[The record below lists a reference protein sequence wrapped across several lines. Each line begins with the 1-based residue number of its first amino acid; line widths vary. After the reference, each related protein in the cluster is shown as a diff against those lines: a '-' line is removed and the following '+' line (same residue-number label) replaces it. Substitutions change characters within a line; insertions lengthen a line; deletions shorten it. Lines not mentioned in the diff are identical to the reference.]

1 MKLLM
6 LKLLMITTL
15 LNTNLFATKQ
25 IDQTIL
31 EYEEKKIA
39 SILKRQN
46 IELNNVKIA
55 LKKDLKQNN
64 WYGYVFD
71 LTFTVKGKQLSQ
83 KDTLFTN
90 GTLIAPELIN
100 SITKISFKESLYP
113 SLTKKFFN
121 KENLIAGNA
130 NAKHSLV
137 IFSDPLCPICVDEVP
152 TIIKNVMDNPQNIA
166 LYYYNLPLQ
175 MHPTAQIL
183 AKASMVATEMG
194 IKNVEYRLYKTNF
207 GNLYDA
213 YKESD
218 GQIALNHFNKIFK
231 TNITMDQITTSD
243 LNTRL
248 QHEIDLSEEAFV
260 SGTPT
265 LFFDGEIDRTRIK
278 YEKYLK

>member
-213 YKESD
+213 YKETD